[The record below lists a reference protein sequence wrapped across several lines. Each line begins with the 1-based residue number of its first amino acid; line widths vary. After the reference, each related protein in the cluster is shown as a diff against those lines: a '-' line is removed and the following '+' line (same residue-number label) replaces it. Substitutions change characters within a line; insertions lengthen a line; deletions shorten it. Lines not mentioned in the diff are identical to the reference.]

1 MSSTLVALIIAFC
14 PGHDTDHKG
23 QVITTACQERMVNC
37 MINKVGTGEPTKKEF
52 NECRREL
59 ITKYGSSDKVV
70 ASELL
75 EK

>member
-1 MSSTLVALIIAFC
+1 MSKALITMILAFC

-37 MINKVGTGEPTKKEF
+37 MINKVGTNEPTTKEF

-59 ITKYGSSDKVV
+59 ITKYGSSDKVT
-70 ASELL
+70 ASSL
-75 EK
+75 EE